1 MREEIEEQEVYFV
14 GSHAIKKLVQHLSD
28 RGTPIAFERANEI
41 LALMQLLA
49 EPMKPGM
56 HHIRHPGGIQWKA
69 FCTACETNRK

>member
-14 GSHAIKKLVQHLSD
+14 GSHAIKMLVQHLFD

-49 EPMKPGM
+49 ESKCALS
-56 HHIRHPGGIQWKA
+56 Q
-69 FCTACETNRK
+69 